1 MDAHVRVDRSPVQ
14 LRSSHGHEHG
24 RPSHPARM
32 MCVASFPPVFGIEAS
47 IEGHES
53 TPHSILYQL
62 PCSTH
67 AVVLGASA
75 CRCHVD
81 DLLAARAVL
90 KLVRSNLW
98 RSPCRKSD
106 TQRLNVTQPSPRSLH
121 PVHVDGRLTPYAMSD
136 IVAATIG
143 VHTVN
148 VYFCRSSPVRRSS
161 KLQHRHS
168 SRIQRAGVRC
178 PSHQVQ
184 RPPDSRKIL
193 NPLIIYA
200 GRSDRIVR

>member
-1 MDAHVRVDRSPVQ
+1 MHIVGQPCGRVSRKKT
-14 LRSSHGHEHG
+14 RECG
-24 RPSHPARM
+24 RAR
-32 MCVASFPPVFGIEAS
+32 
-47 IEGHES
+47 
-53 TPHSILYQL
+53 T
-62 PCSTH
+62 PCSRRTGARLTGPLLSRTPPGQATAAH
-67 AVVLGASA
+67 ILRAAGLPYLGEF
-75 CRCHVD
+75 
-81 DLLAARAVL
+81 
-90 KLVRSNLW
+90 W
-98 RSPCRKSD
+98 SPCRKSD

-121 PVHVDGRLTPYAMSD
+121 PVHVDGRLTPHAVSD

-184 RPPDSRKIL
+184 RPPDSRKVL

-200 GRSDRIVR
+200 GRSDRSV